1 MGFENQLRKQSGGG
15 GEVIGR
21 RRGGVRAFGTFLAKE
36 SLPHLQTGRRQVT
49 RGWRRLFNARTPRSS
64 SLFPRTLHLTLF
76 AFGSSRT
83 LGLTLFAVGLIST
96 SVLSQPVL
104 LQIRPHIGD
113 TLRMHLSQ
121 SVEMSGTTRHGG
133 KDSSAG
139 SMTTSIEVFTRAIAH
154 QWTSGGTLMQ
164 SITDSVAM
172 TPGSAGSLA
181 DLRRRAMQA
190 QRVWVRVSTDG
201 AMEIVDADEANS
213 ELRHIFGEMPAV
225 LARDPV
231 AVGEKWTREMQLPLT
246 GAPGNLGT
254 VRATFRLDSLGK
266 NGDVA
271 YISLH
276 GTMSRANPPTAAA
289 SGSGYATSGTLSGS
303 IQIDRRL
310 GWITDSRSTIIVR
323 STVAAPPGRKG
334 APRGAPM
341 DVRTKITQ
349 WIRAMRNQ

>member
-1 MGFENQLRKQSGGG
+1 MGFRDL
-15 GEVIGR
+15 
-21 RRGGVRAFGTFLAKE
+21 L
-36 SLPHLQTGRRQVT
+36 
-49 RGWRRLFNARTPRSS
+49 
-64 SLFPRTLHLTLF
+64 PRTFHVTSFAAGLF
-76 AFGSSRT
+76 A
-83 LGLTLFAVGLIST
+83 LGLVATTAS
-96 SVLSQPVL
+96 SQPVL
-104 LQIRPHIGD
+104 LQIRPRIGD

-121 SVEMSGTTRHGG
+121 SVEMSGTTHRDGR
-133 KDSSAG
+133 DSSAG

-172 TPGSAGSLA
+172 TPASAGSLA

-213 ELRHIFGEMPAV
+213 ELRHIFGAVPAM
-225 LARDPV
+225 LAREPV
-231 AVGEKWTREMQLPLT
+231 AVGEKWSREMQIPLT
-246 GAPGNLGT
+246 GDPGKLGT

-266 NGDVA
+266 NGDIA
-271 YISLH
+271 YISMH
-276 GTMSRANPPTAAA
+276 GTMSRVKPPAATDSA
-289 SGSGYATSGTLSGS
+289 GYATSGTLSGS

-323 STVAAPPGRKG
+323 STIAAPPARRG

-341 DVRTKITQ
+341 QVRTKITQ